1 MNIHI
6 CIVSI
11 HLCIYTHI
19 YDIGK
24 VVQSES
30 ISIGKMDSAILIY
43 PITSKIVFRYTKHR
57 W

>member
-1 MNIHI
+1 M
-6 CIVSI
+6 
-11 HLCIYTHI
+11 YTHI

-24 VVQSES
+24 VVLSES

-43 PITSKIVFRYTKHR
+43 PIISEIVFRYTKHR